1 MAGTAVNK
9 IRRGEADRFP
19 ALFSGDDMNE
29 KKKSRAVRLRR
40 ELPFHLMLL
49 PAVILV
55 GIFSYGPMVGIIMA
69 FEKFSPKKGIF
80 GSPFVGLENFR
91 YLMNIPDIDKVVFNT
106 FFIAAMKLALGVVV
120 PMFVAIL
127 LNEVRLE
134 SVKKVIQT
142 MVYFPHFLSW
152 VILSGIFIDILSP
165 STGIVNEFITMLGF
179 EPVYFLGDPKVFPY
193 TMALTETW
201 KEFGFG
207 TIVYLATISGID
219 PTLYEAAEVD
229 GANRWKQTIHITLP
243 AILPMVILMGVL
255 NLGSIL
261 NAGFDQIFMMI
272 NNLVRDD
279 AEIIDTLVYDITFGS
294 RQYGIATA
302 LGLFK
307 SLISGAFIVTGW
319 FLAHKCSGYRVF

>member
-1 MAGTAVNK
+1 M
-9 IRRGEADRFP
+9 
-19 ALFSGDDMNE
+19 
-29 KKKSRAVRLRR
+29 
-40 ELPFHLMLL
+40 
-49 PAVILV
+49 LV
-55 GIFSYGPMVGIIMA
+55 GTDVW
-69 FEKFSPKKGIF
+69 KNF
-80 GSPFVGLENFR
+80 GYNT
-91 YLMNIPDIDKVVFNT
+91 IVF
-106 FFIAAMKLALGVVV
+106 LA
-120 PMFVAIL
+120 
-127 LNEVRLE
+127 
-134 SVKKVIQT
+134 
-142 MVYFPHFLSW
+142 
-152 VILSGIFIDILSP
+152 
-165 STGIVNEFITMLGF
+165 
-179 EPVYFLGDPKVFPY
+179 
-193 TMALTETW
+193 ALTGVD
-201 KEFGFG
+201 KN
-207 TIVYLATISGID
+207 
-219 PTLYEAAEVD
+219 LYEAAEVD